1 MSANPVR
8 ILFTIPNFLT
18 AGSGRALFHVARSL
32 DRTRFQASVAVLK
45 AGGSLTQEF
54 EQEGIPVL
62 SLPFCEE
69 LRPRFSL
76 PLRLWRAAAALRK
89 HSFDL
94 CHSYHYSDNYSEPLI
109 CRLAGIPA
117 WVYTKKNMSWGSR
130 AWVLKSFLARGI
142 AYQNHEMLTRFFV
155 SGKLAAKCHFLPRGV
170 NTSWFHPQEPSE
182 RIQVNDLFRWGV
194 VGLVQPRKG
203 LSELLRALAQL
214 PECRLLIAGSIL
226 DEEYFQSCL
235 ALVRQLNLAERVQFL
250 GHVEDVRAFL
260 WSLDG
265 FVFPSRSEG
274 CPVALLEAMACGL
287 PVVASRFPGAEEW
300 VADGSTGLLTAL
312 GDEMALAR
320 AMLQVQTQPASARQM
335 GANARTWTVQVQD
348 ISIEARRH
356 EAMYL
361 KILGRE
367 EPS

>member
-1 MSANPVR
+1 MSTKPVR

-18 AGSGRALFHVARSL
+18 AGSGRALFHVVRSL
-32 DRTRFQASVAVLK
+32 DRSRFLASVAVLK
-45 AGGSLTQEF
+45 DGGSLTQEF
-54 EQEGIPVL
+54 EREGIPVL
-62 SLPFCEE
+62 PLPFCEE
-69 LRPRFSL
+69 LHPRFSL
-76 PLRLWRAAAALRK
+76 PFRLWRAAAALRK

-142 AYQNHEMLTRFFV
+142 AYQNHEMLTRFFAPRNMA
-155 SGKLAAKCHFLPRGV
+155 GKCHFLPRGV
-170 NTSWFHPQEPSE
+170 NTSWFHPQEPAE
-182 RIQVNDLFRWGV
+182 QHQNTRPFQWGL
-194 VGLVQPRKG
+194 VGLIQPRKG
-203 LSELLRALAQL
+203 LTEVLRSLAQL

-226 DEEYFQSCL
+226 DADYYQNCL
-235 ALVRQLNLAERVQFL
+235 ALVRQLNLTERVQFL

-300 VADGSTGLLTAL
+300 VGEGSTGLLAPL
-312 GDEMALAR
+312 GDELALAK
-320 AMLQVQTQPASARQM
+320 AMQKVQTQPAWARQM
-335 GANARTWTVQVQD
+335 GANARAWAVEVQD
-348 ISIEARRH
+348 ISMEARRH

-367 EPS
+367 ETF